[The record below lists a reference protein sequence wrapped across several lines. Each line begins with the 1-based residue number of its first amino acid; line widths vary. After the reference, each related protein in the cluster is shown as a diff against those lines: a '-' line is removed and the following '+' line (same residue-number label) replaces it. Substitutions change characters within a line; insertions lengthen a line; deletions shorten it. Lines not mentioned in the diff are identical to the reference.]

1 MKATIEHYPK
11 RLNPPTPSIQTPP
24 PSSSLPQ
31 RLRKKL
37 QRTREALKL
46 SNAECNKL
54 KAQLK
59 TSRANAALSAN
70 TKASRQQDAC
80 NLFGNLLRKIEETQ
94 AQMINDIHSMK
105 NGMNDAF
112 AEIWDLDLGPVKDK
126 LDVDGDEEGSDSAD
140 KMSEPDADSEY
151 DGLEIKD
158 EDQSVEESE

>member
-11 RLNPPTPSIQTPP
+11 RVNPPTPSIQTPP

-31 RLRKKL
+31 RLRRKL
-37 QRTREALKL
+37 QRTREALNL

-54 KAQLK
+54 KARLE
-59 TSRANAALSAN
+59 TERANAALSAN
-70 TKASRQQDAC
+70 AHAERQRDAC
-80 NLFGNLLRKIEETQ
+80 NLFGNLLHKMEEAQ

-105 NGMNDAF
+105 NGISDAF

-126 LDVDGDEEGSDSAD
+126 LDDDGDEEGSDSAD
-140 KMSEPDADSEY
+140 EMSEHNEDSES

-158 EDQSVEESE
+158 EDQSVEE